1 MLVYRAN
8 KIVRSADWRK
18 THKLKVANYV
28 LFGDLTKTIPW
39 GTASQTALR
48 NWSKE
53 VMEEP
58 RYIGV
63 FAGGGGPK
71 IWI

>member
-28 LFGDLTKTIPW
+28 LFGDLTEDCTL
-39 GTASQTALR
+39 GVSLSDALR
-48 NWSKE
+48 ICSKE
-53 VMEEP
+53 VREKP
-58 RYIGV
+58 GYKGV
-63 FAGGGGPK
+63 FVEK
-71 IWI
+71 KKM